1 MLEFVMKWYRCGK
14 ECLCHAIG
22 LPLLGLRIFLFPIF
36 LQAGWTKFAG
46 FQGSVRFFQNQGI
59 PFPELAV
66 FVVGTV
72 EFVGAILL
80 LLGLMTRAITVP
92 LMVTMLVAAFL
103 VHAENGWLVLSDSD
117 SWLANE
123 RVMEAREKKE
133 IIRDLVNEHEDAKWL
148 KSSGPVTIL
157 NNGMEFAITY
167 LLMLFV
173 LFFYGGGRY
182 VGIDYWID
190 KWRRPRTTEVP
201 TTE

>member
-1 MLEFVMKWYRCGK
+1 MREFVMKWYRCGK
-14 ECLCHAIG
+14 EYLCHAIG
-22 LPLLGLRIFLFPIF
+22 LPLLGLRIYLFPIF
-36 LQAGWTKFAG
+36 LQAGWKKFSG
-46 FQGSVRFFQNQGI
+46 FQGSVKFFERQDI

-66 FVVGTV
+66 LVVGTV
-72 EFVGAILL
+72 ELVGAILL

-103 VHAENGWLVLSDSD
+103 VHADNGWLVLSDSNN
-117 SWLANE
+117 WLANE
-123 RVMEAREKKE
+123 RVMEAAEKKE

-148 KSSGPVTIL
+148 KSSGSVTIL

-167 LLMLFV
+167 FLMLFV

-182 VGIDYWID
+182 VSIDYWID
-190 KWRRPRTTEVP
+190 KWRRPPSTEP

>member
-14 ECLCHAIG
+14 AYLCHAIG
-22 LPLLGLRIFLFPIF
+22 LPLLGLRIYLFPIF
-36 LQAGWTKFAG
+36 LQAGWQKFAS
-46 FQGSVRFFQNQGI
+46 FDSQVRWFGNSLGL
-59 PFPELAV
+59 PFPELMV
-66 FVVGTV
+66 FLAGAA
-72 EFVGAILL
+72 ELVGACLL
-80 LLGLMTRAITVP
+80 LLGLMTRAITIP

-103 VHAENGWLVLSDSD
+103 VHADYGWLALSDST

-123 RVMEAREKKE
+123 RVMEAAEKKE

-148 KSSGPVTIL
+148 QSSGSVTIL

-167 LLMLFV
+167 FLMLFV

-182 VGIDYWID
+182 VSIDYWID
-190 KWRRPRTTEVP
+190 KWRRPPSTEP